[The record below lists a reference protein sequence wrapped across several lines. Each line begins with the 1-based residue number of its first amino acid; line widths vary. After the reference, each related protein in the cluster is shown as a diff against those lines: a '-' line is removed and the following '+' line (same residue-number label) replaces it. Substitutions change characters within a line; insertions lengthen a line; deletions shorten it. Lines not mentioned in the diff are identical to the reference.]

1 MARKIPTKP
10 FAPKPWT
17 AGSVVDF
24 EGREWT
30 VWSLGAK
37 PNSVWLYDGAE
48 FALVKKPTAQKG
60 REGAAHR
67 LGGHEDA
74 TRPARLAKVLRD
86 AVEEVLVIESY
97 ERRWTRENGYTGARE
112 RVTREVVRLH
122 TVEGCN
128 RGRAYPL
135 SPWGDEAIV
144 GRYFRPQSESH
155 AFRMAHAAIHGEDVG
170 YLCDCIREAVMGA
183 EVAE

>member
-37 PNSVWLYDGAE
+37 PNSVWLYDGSE
-48 FALVKKPTAQKG
+48 FALVQKPTVRNG
-60 REGAAHR
+60 REGAAYR
-67 LGGHEDA
+67 LAGHKNA
-74 TRPARLAKVLRD
+74 TRPARLARVLRE

-97 ERRWTRENGYTGARE
+97 ELRWPIENGYTGAKE

-135 SPWGDEAIV
+135 SSGTGEAIV
-144 GRYFRPQSESH
+144 GRSFRPQSESH
-155 AFRMAHAAIHGEDVG
+155 ALRMAHAAIHGEDVG

>member
-48 FALVKKPTAQKG
+48 FALVKKPTA
-60 REGAAHR
+60 RRRACR

-74 TRPARLAKVLRD
+74 TRPARLAKVLRE
-86 AVEEVLVIESY
+86 AVEEVLVIEYY
-97 ERRWTRENGYTGARE
+97 ERRWTLENGYTGAKE
-112 RVTREVVRLH
+112 RGTREVVRLH

-128 RGRAYPL
+128 RGRAYYL
-135 SPWGDEAIV
+135 SSRTDEAIV
-144 GRYFRPQSESH
+144 GRSFRPQSESH
-155 AFRMAHAAIHGEDVG
+155 ALWMARAAIHGEDVG
-170 YLCDCIREAVMGA
+170 YLCDCIREAVTGA
-183 EVAE
+183 EVAA